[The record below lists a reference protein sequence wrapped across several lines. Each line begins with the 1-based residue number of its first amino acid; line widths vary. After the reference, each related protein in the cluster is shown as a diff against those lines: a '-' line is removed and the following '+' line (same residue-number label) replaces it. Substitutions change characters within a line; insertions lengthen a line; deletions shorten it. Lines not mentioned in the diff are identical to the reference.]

1 MRETAWL
8 TSSDCSLS
16 SLPDKKKCLLMTGSE
31 SKLKKPWDF
40 RNDRLE
46 WVEKLVLR
54 ALNSEVMGCE
64 GREWGEA

>member
-1 MRETAWL
+1 
-8 TSSDCSLS
+8 
-16 SLPDKKKCLLMTGSE
+16 MTGSE

-64 GREWGEA
+64 GRRVGRGMREENAQLRTSTSSSWPVAWEAWG